1 MSYSPSKDVNVIVE
15 VHRDDECLIYVGGK
29 HYVEADSNFS
39 DLLESAVKLTNVKMD
54 LKRAKVEVSHCCT
67 NAGAV
72 LRICAAEQ
80 ATARDVCKVVVNFT
94 AAVNAADCPALAK
107 TDTLGT
113 LPYSGSVSFS
123 PVCDTA

>member
-54 LKRAKVEVSHCCT
+54 LRKAKVEVSDCCMI
-67 NAGAV
+67 AGAV
-72 LRICAAEQ
+72 QQELCSGGWSRTRFVRSYYLGPLSLYHAAE
-80 ATARDVCKVVVNFT
+80 RLS
-94 AAVNAADCPALAK
+94 AAPQ
-107 TDTLGT
+107 TLSAHCYT
-113 LPYSGSVSFS
+113 MTV
-123 PVCDTA
+123 